1 MTVAQEIPLFTAQQ
15 LAEAFARNV
24 RVIKMQVN
32 GLTHADSLLQPPVRG
47 NCLNWVLGH
56 IAMHRDL
63 ILEAL
68 GEEKILSQAAAA
80 RYGSGSEPILGEGEG
95 ILPLETLLAALDQGQ
110 ERIAAVLRQGD
121 AETLA
126 REIPFGERSVTA
138 AQHAFF
144 LYFHDTYHVGQAEFL
159 RQLAGKDDKV
169 I

>member
-1 MTVAQEIPLFTAQQ
+1 MTVAQEIPVFTAQQ

-56 IAMHRDL
+56 IAIHRDL

-80 RYGSGSEPILGEGEG
+80 RYGSGSEPILGDGEG
-95 ILPLETLLAALDQGQ
+95 FCPW
-110 ERIAAVLRQGD
+110 RRCW
-121 AETLA
+121 
-126 REIPFGERSVTA
+126 PRSTR
-138 AQHAFF
+138 
-144 LYFHDTYHVGQAEFL
+144 G
-159 RQLAGKDDKV
+159 R
-169 I
+169 